1 MDDPSL
7 QPPFPKPDDDPTA
20 DPATDAAQQL
30 RDLQGALRESLGH
43 LAAGVG
49 EIRSQLESGVAE
61 LRAGEEPRSLG
72 LALENLRGFYALL
85 AQIGESFPDR
95 PLPALDRLDA
105 EVNAGVARLEDAE
118 GPSAVAEGIETGL
131 LPALDGWS
139 PAASELAAAIGA
151 LSPEL
156 LDALP

>member
-20 DPATDAAQQL
+20 DPATDAAQQR

-95 PLPALDRLDA
+95 PLPAR
-105 EVNAGVARLEDAE
+105 
-118 GPSAVAEGIETGL
+118 ETT
-131 LPALDGWS
+131 
-139 PAASELAAAIGA
+139 ASLTA
-151 LSPEL
+151 
-156 LDALP
+156 

>member
-1 MDDPSL
+1 MEDPSL
-7 QPPFPKPDDDPTA
+7 HPEFPKPDDDPAANPAA
-20 DPATDAAQQL
+20 DTAQQL
-30 RDLQGALRESLGH
+30 RDLQDALRESLGH

-49 EIRSQLESGVAE
+49 EIRTQLEAGVSE
-61 LRAGEEPRSLG
+61 LRAGEEPCSVG
-72 LALENLRGFYALL
+72 LALQNLQGFYTLL

-105 EVNAGVARLEDAE
+105 EMNAGVARLEEAE
-118 GPSAVAEGIETGL
+118 GAAAVAEGIEAGR
-131 LPALDGWS
+131 LPALEGGS
-139 PAASELAAAIGA
+139 PAASEWAAAIGA